1 MGHHAYLGSSPF
13 PELPATEEELRVIT
27 EHPGRAFTAD
37 GFVPIFWLAMF
48 GTDDVGEDPAP
59 HLVRSKKDALAT
71 LERRRTGIE
80 LLVGPRFSQLL
91 AQFVDL
97 VEAEMGPYI
106 LVRLGD
112 LAARSESPDDF
123 AAELRAALMA
133 IGVLTMAR
141 EKATPAVQKVLASFC
156 ALEKGWAKK
165 DNATTRVSG
174 EAPGWPETPEES
186 TWRRALLG
194 HPPEDFK
201 AFGVNVALVPGD
213 LVKHEK
219 FGNGIVTSMRGPEKA
234 EILFRAGPKTL
245 ACTAGSQEIVERL
258 APRTQSHHRT

>member
-1 MGHHAYLGSSPF
+1 MAHRVYMGSSPF

-59 HLVRSKKDALAT
+59 HLVRSKKDALAS
-71 LERRRTGIE
+71 LDRRHSGLA
-80 LLVGPRFSQLL
+80 LLLGPRFTQLM
-91 AQFVDL
+91 AQFIDL

-106 LVRLGD
+106 LVRLGE

-123 AAELRAALMA
+123 SAELRAALMA
-133 IGVLTMAR
+133 LGALTMAR

-156 ALEKGWAKK
+156 GLEKGWQKK
-165 DNATTRVSG
+165 ENATTRVSG
-174 EAPGWPETPEES
+174 EAPGWPETPAEAE
-186 TWRRALLG
+186 WRRAIQG
-194 HPPEDFK
+194 HKPEDFK
-201 AFGVNVALVPGD
+201 AFGVSVALVPGD

-219 FGNGIVTSMRGPEKA
+219 FGDGVVTSMRGPEKA

-245 ACTAGSQEIVERL
+245 ACTAGSEEIVERL
-258 APRTQSHHRT
+258 APRTQSHHRN